1 MRPTRLDHVALWV
14 ADPDATG
21 AWTVD
26 ALGFHVVERTD
37 RFTLVGADGRAGKLT
52 LFGAEGEREAGPL
65 LRIGIRIPGLA
76 AAEEADAPGG
86 LRLQLVPAPAETTA
100 DLDHVA
106 LLSADPAAA
115 RRRWLELGFREA
127 EPSREGHERVRV
139 GEALLEL
146 RAGAPGASDRP
157 LLNHLGVLVDST
169 AEVEAA
175 PGRPELG
182 DVELVDAPN
191 TVAAFVDGP
200 DGVRLEYVAHK
211 PSFSLV

>member
-1 MRPTRLDHVALWV
+1 
-14 ADPDATG
+14 
-21 AWTVD
+21 
-26 ALGFHVVERTD
+26 
-37 RFTLVGADGRAGKLT
+37 
-52 LFGAEGEREAGPL
+52 
-65 LRIGIRIPGLA
+65 
-76 AAEEADAPGG
+76 
-86 LRLQLVPAPAETTA
+86 
-100 DLDHVA
+100 
-106 LLSADPAAA
+106 
-115 RRRWLELGFREA
+115 
-127 EPSREGHERVRV
+127 VRV